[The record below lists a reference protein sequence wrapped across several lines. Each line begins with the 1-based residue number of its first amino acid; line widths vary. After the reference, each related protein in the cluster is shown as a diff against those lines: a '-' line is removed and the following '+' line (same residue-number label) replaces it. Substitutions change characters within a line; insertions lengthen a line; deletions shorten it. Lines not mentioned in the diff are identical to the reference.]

1 MQPIQLDI
9 FNLRAERQKYNNKLA
24 VDRLIARDLT
34 KHINTKEYQRI
45 LKDIDVSESELLDKC
60 VSDKC
65 FAQILGGRIA
75 IEASRQGA
83 KDEELQIIT
92 CGITSSK
99 FGIIIENLS
108 AVDFRPTKTG
118 EIISSKEFKEKKILK
133 NDCLKSFDAKI
144 TGKKNGWIFAKVV
157 IGDGGHQDNVFEEA
171 HSFCEWV
178 KQFGNPAELFI
189 VLIDTNLTAKV
200 DELKQKYTEISNI
213 VIGNHIEVQQYFIDN
228 YTCILSDADSK

>member
-9 FNLRAERQKYNNKLA
+9 FNLRAERQRYNNNLA
-24 VDRLIARDLT
+24 IDRLIARDLT
-34 KHINTKEYQRI
+34 KHINIKEYQRI
-45 LKDIDVSESELLDKC
+45 LKEIDISESELLDKC
-60 VSDKC
+60 ASDKY

-92 CGITSSK
+92 CGMTTSK
-99 FGIIIENLS
+99 IGIIIENLS

-118 EIISSKEFKEKKILK
+118 EIINNKEFKEKKISK
-133 NDCLKSFDAKI
+133 NDCLKSFDARI

-157 IGDGGHQDNVFEEA
+157 IGEGGHQDNVFEEA

-178 KQFGNPAELFI
+178 KQYGNPEEAFV
-189 VLIDTNLTAKV
+189 VLLDTNLTTKV
-200 DELKQKYTEISNI
+200 DELKQKYVGIPNI

-228 YTCILSDADSK
+228 YACPLSDSDSK